1 MRLRLVHTLS
11 LWLLGAVGLAVA
23 AMGLMM
29 AWNLGRGFADF
40 VAAREAERL
49 EQFAV
54 LAAQTIEK
62 AGGVEA
68 LRERRGAMRELLE
81 AFAVSEGRGRPAPQA
96 DGPGAPPGFG
106 FPPPPPRFSEG
117 PGPDRRAGP
126 PPGPPLGPPGR
137 PDGGGGPPPP
147 RGDPGAFGERV
158 SLVRPDGSPLMG
170 RPLQPGPYV
179 ERAIVVQGQT
189 VAVARMVPL
198 PKTLNDVDALFLR
211 RQYQGIALVAGSLVL
226 LALFGAWWLA
236 RRWARPLLAV
246 QEATARIA
254 RGELSVRLAA
264 GGSDEIGDVVR
275 NVNTMA
281 EGLQRLEGARR
292 RWIAEISH
300 ELRTPLAVL
309 RGEVEALLD
318 GVRPLNERALLSL
331 REEVLRLS
339 GLVGDLHLLAM
350 SDLHALPCH
359 FTATDAAQLVRNVA
373 QRFEPR
379 ARAQGLAL
387 SHDVPASTVW
397 PVRWDESRIEQL
409 LSNLL
414 ENSLRYTDA
423 PGRMA
428 LQVQGRGEALRIS
441 LDDSAP
447 GVPAADLPRLFE
459 PLYRADAAR
468 SRVRGGSGLGL
479 AICEAIAKAHGGRIG
494 ATASPLGGLRVE
506 LDLPCV
512 AVQA

>member
-1 MRLRLVHTLS
+1 
-11 LWLLGAVGLAVA
+11 VGLAVV

-40 VAAREAERL
+40 VTAREAERL
-49 EQFAV
+49 DQFAL

-68 LRERRGAMRELLE
+68 LRGRRGATRELFD
-81 AFAVSEGRGRPAPQA
+81 AFAASEGRARPANAGDRPGGPP
-96 DGPGAPPGFG
+96 DFGPPPHPPGLDNGPGAG
-106 FPPPPPRFSEG
+106 
-117 PGPDRRAGP
+117 RRPGP
-126 PPGPPLGPPGR
+126 PPGR
-137 PDGGGGPPPP
+137 PEFGGGRPPP
-147 RGDPGAFGERV
+147 RPDPGAFSERV
-158 SLVRPDGSPLMG
+158 ALVQPDGTPLIG
-170 RPLQPGPYV
+170 RDLPPGPYV
-179 ERAIVVQGQT
+179 ERPVVVRGQT
-189 VAVARMVPL
+189 VAVARMLPL
-198 PKTLNDVDALFLR
+198 PKALNDVDALFLR
-211 RQYQGIALVAGSLVL
+211 RQYQGIALVAGTLVI

-254 RGELSVRLAA
+254 RGELSVRLEARA
-264 GGSDEIGDVVR
+264 SDEIGDVVR

-292 RWIAEISH
+292 RWIADISH

-350 SDLHALPCH
+350 SDLQALPCH
-359 FTATDAAQLVRNVA
+359 FAATDAAELVRNVTL
-373 QRFEPR
+373 RFEAR
-379 ARAQGLAL
+379 ARSQGLVL
-387 SHDVPASTVW
+387 SHDVPVSALL

-428 LQVQGRGEALRIS
+428 LKVQDQGESLRIS

-494 ATASPLGGLRVE
+494 AIASPLGGLRVE
-506 LDLPCV
+506 LDLPCL